1 MNKTP
6 KNNVRPSFLLPFSIR
21 EIAKP
26 SATANRSRHSLSAL
40 RTVARPQ
47 QSPLLCALAAV
58 HPFVPI
64 ALPPLFLSARVR
76 PAALIPAKAA
86 AMRYMYSDS
95 HTLTVFP
102 LHPSSPHPPD
112 QPAGAA
118 RKWFASS
125 SSSSSFRGCA
135 YRHRGWMCARRTVFR
150 GWGFH
155 RVKMPRLAALL
166 SARRKRRSA

>member
-47 QSPLLCALAAV
+47 QSPRLCALAAV

-64 ALPPLFLSARVR
+64 ALPPLPFGARVR
-76 PAALIPAKAA
+76 PAALIPAGAA

-112 QPAGAA
+112 QPQVLLANGSPPPPPPPPFVDV
-118 RKWFASS
+118 RIGIGG
-125 SSSSSFRGCA
+125 GCA
-135 YRHRGWMCARRTVFR
+135 
-150 GWGFH
+150 
-155 RVKMPRLAALL
+155 RVAPCFGGGV
-166 SARRKRRSA
+166 SIV